1 MTERDALH
9 AAVCANPDDDT
20 PRLVFADW
28 LQEHGEEERA
38 EFIRVQIELER
49 LPVGKKRAA
58 KEARA
63 KELLDAHEKEWAKP
77 VQPFVAGHHRGTYA
91 DLYRDPVV
99 FRRGF
104 VDVLSTEAELFCKSA
119 EEMFAAAPIRE
130 FRFDECGGFDDL
142 AKCKHLLRVRAL
154 DLSDAVLSSDGSD
167 APALF
172 RSKYLANLV
181 SLIASGQGDN
191 GHLDNRGL
199 TALANSKH
207 FQKLERLDVGD
218 NWMFVDTPV
227 RTTTVTRKLLWR
239 LGANMPALR
248 ELRMAAMELKCG
260 ELSAFTT
267 QPWVAQLR
275 KLDLS
280 GNEFGEHGC
289 RALCASKR
297 LANLEE
303 LDLREN
309 LIELPAATK
318 RELKARF
325 GKRVLL

>member
-1 MTERDALH
+1 MTEREALLR
-9 AAVCANPDDDT
+9 AVCEHPDDDT

-28 LQEHGEEERA
+28 LDEHGEDERA
-38 EFIRVQIELER
+38 EFVRVQIEAAR
-49 LPVGKKRAA
+49 LPLGKKRAA

-63 KELLDAHEKEWAKP
+63 KELLATHENEWAAP

-91 DLYRDPVV
+91 HHYAPPVV

-104 VDVLSTEAELFCKSA
+104 VEVLSTQADCYCEAADEIL
-119 EEMFAAAPIRE
+119 AAAPIRE
-130 FRFDECGGFDDL
+130 LRFDECGGFARL
-142 AKCKHLLRVRAL
+142 AKCKALLRVRAL
-154 DLSDAVLSSDGSD
+154 DVSHAVLSSSGSD

-181 SLIASGQGDN
+181 ELNASGYGDN

-199 TALANSKH
+199 AALANSKH
-207 FQKLERLDVGD
+207 LQKLERLDIGD
-218 NWMFVDTPV
+218 NWMFVATPV

-260 ELSAFTT
+260 EISAFAT
-267 QPWVAQLR
+267 QPWVARLR

-280 GNEFGEHGC
+280 ANEFGDRGC
-289 RALCASKR
+289 RALRVSKR

>member
-28 LQEHGEEERA
+28 LQEHDEEDRA
-38 EFIRVQIELER
+38 EFIRVQIEATR

-63 KELLDAHEKEWAKP
+63 KELLDAHEKEWAAP
-77 VQPFVAGHHRGTYA
+77 VQPFVAGHHSGTYA
-91 DLYRDPVV
+91 HHYRPPLV

-104 VDVLSTEAELFCKSA
+104 VEVLSTDAELFCESA

-130 FRFDECGGFDDL
+130 LRFDECDGFDDL

-172 RSKYLANLV
+172 RSKYLKNLV
-181 SLIASGQGDN
+181 SLTASGQCDN
-191 GHLDNRGL
+191 GHLDSRGL
-199 TALANSKH
+199 AALAGTRH
-207 FQKLERLDVGD
+207 LVKLEKLDIGD
-218 NWMFVDTPV
+218 NWMFVDAPPRESTAC
-227 RTTTVTRKLLWR
+227 RKLLWR
-239 LGANMPALR
+239 LGAKMPALR
-248 ELRMAAMELKCG
+248 ELRMAAMELRCG
-260 ELSAFTT
+260 ELSAFTAR
-267 QPWVAQLR
+267 PWVARLR

-280 GNEFGEHGC
+280 GNQFGENGC
-289 RALCASKR
+289 HALCMPNRMTA
-297 LANLEE
+297 LEE
-303 LDLREN
+303 LDLRDN
-309 LIELPAATK
+309 IIELPTATK

-325 GKRVLL
+325 GKGVLL

>member
-9 AAVCANPDDDT
+9 AAVCAHPDDDT

-28 LQEHGEEERA
+28 LQEHDEEERA
-38 EFIRVQIELER
+38 EFIRVQIEAAR
-49 LPVGKKRAA
+49 LPAGKKRTA

-63 KELLDAHEKEWAKP
+63 NELLAVYEKAWAKP
-77 VQPFVAGHHRGTYA
+77 IKRFVAQPLRGAVYA
-91 DLYRDPVV
+91 

-104 VDVLSTEAELFCKSA
+104 IDTVAVRPNQFLED
-119 EEMFAAAPIRE
+119 I
-130 FRFDECGGFDDL
+130 DDL
-142 AKCKHLLRVRAL
+142 FELLPLRGLHFVDSDGIDWVAGCERML
-154 DLSDAVLSSDGSD
+154 RITELNLSGCVLSSGASD
-167 APALF
+167 VPKVL

-181 SLIASGQGDN
+181 SLNASGFDDN

-199 TALANSKH
+199 AAIANSKH

-218 NWMFVDTPV
+218 NWMFVGAPP
-227 RTTTVTRKLLWR
+227 RTANVTRELLWR

-248 ELRMAAMELKCG
+248 ELCLTAMELNCATVG
-260 ELSAFTT
+260 GLVIR
-267 QPWVAQLR
+267 PWVAQLR
-275 KLDLS
+275 KLDLCA
-280 GNEFGEHGC
+280 NEIGEAGC
-289 RALCASKR
+289 HALCASKQ
-297 LANLEE
+297 LAHLEE

-325 GKRVLL
+325 GKRVRL